1 MPQIIEAND
10 VNGRA
15 VGQYGIHAPP
25 PRLTEIERLLD
36 KEVDLRARMART
48 PERKDSQFLFLDPS
62 ASLLLPGEVAQRY
75 WGACFVV
82 EAFESSD
89 RCQRVRFAEV
99 EHEVEVCRKP
109 RMAMKHDGHAADDE
123 VPNIGPVE
131 GTKNLRECAV

>member
-1 MPQIIEAND
+1 MPQIIETDD

-36 KEVDLRARMART
+36 EEVDLRARVART
-48 PERKDSQFLFLDPS
+48 PKRKDGQLLVFDPS
-62 ASLLLPGEVAQRY
+62 ASLLLPGEVAQRHG
-75 WGACFVV
+75 GACLVV

-89 RCQRVRFAEV
+89 RGQRIRFVEV

-109 RMAMKHDGHAADDE
+109 RMAMKYDGHSTDD
-123 VPNIGPVE
+123 
-131 GTKNLRECAV
+131 